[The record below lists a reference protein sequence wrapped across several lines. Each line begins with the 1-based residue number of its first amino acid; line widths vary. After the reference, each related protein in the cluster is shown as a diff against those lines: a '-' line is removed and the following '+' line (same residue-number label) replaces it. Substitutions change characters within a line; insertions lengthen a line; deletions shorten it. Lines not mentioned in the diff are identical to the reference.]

1 MTDTIVQGSGKIR
14 WIIFSIAF
22 ATFMCTLD
30 NYIVNI
36 SLPTIARVFN
46 IDINM
51 VSLVVISYLLIMTGT
66 ILLFGKLGD
75 RLGLV
80 RVFITG
86 YIIFVIGSLLCG
98 ISSSIT
104 MLVISRC
111 IQGLGGSIL
120 YSIPSALIPKY
131 LPATMRG
138 MAFGIITTSAAIG
151 FTLGSPLGGFITDH
165 FNWQWIFL
173 INVPVGIVAIII
185 TLMFF
190 PRDQKII
197 KSDEKFDITGMFLS
211 FFWLVTLMYPL
222 HSGPKAGWNSPS
234 ILISFSISVIIFLA
248 FILWESKYKDPL
260 LDIKIF
266 HYKDFT
272 YANMAN
278 FFVFTAAI
286 GCNFVIPFYLINARA
301 MKADKAG
308 LIMII
313 FSLVNMFIGPIAG
326 KASDKSSPKL
336 LCLMGMV
343 ITIIACLVFA
353 KTLYLPSLWP
363 VIVFQVLTGISLG
376 LFLSPNNNLIMKASP
391 GERHGVAA
399 GILRTFTNLGSF
411 IGVGIFQAI
420 LNLSSSQGLQM
431 TPGGICSGLYYALL
445 CAAFLYLLS
454 FVFSFL
460 IKGTT
465 IKE

>member
-1 MTDTIVQGSGKIR
+1 MTDTVVQDSGRIR

-86 YIIFVIGSLLCG
+86 YVIFVAGSLLCG

-151 FTLGSPLGGFITDH
+151 FTLGSPLGGFITEH

-173 INVPVGIVAIII
+173 INVPVGIIAIII

-190 PRDQKII
+190 PQDQKII

-222 HSGPKAGWNSPS
+222 HSGPEAGWNSPS
-234 ILISFSISVIIFLA
+234 ILISFGISVLIFLA
-248 FILWESKYKDPL
+248 FILWESKCKDPL

-272 YANMAN
+272 CSNLAN
-278 FFVFTAAI
+278 FFVFTAVI
-286 GCNFVIPFYLINARA
+286 GCNFILPFYLINAMG

-308 LIMII
+308 FIMII
-313 FSLVNMFIGPIAG
+313 FSLVNMCIGPMAG
-326 KASDKSSPKL
+326 KASDKISPKI
-336 LCLMGMV
+336 LCLTGMV
-343 ITIIACLVFA
+343 LTIIACLIFA
-353 KTLYLPSLWP
+353 KTLYLLCLWP

-460 IKGTT
+460 ISEK
-465 IKE
+465 